1 MYNQAIRESDLL
13 FQIKL
18 LRDRVKEYE
27 NGEKYLRM
35 KEDHRLARSADKR
48 KIRVLE
54 KELERSRKET
64 IHVRELWYATCQEIE
79 TDCEKKLVT
88 KDKEIEGLRKQLAEA
103 DERYVKECDAHK
115 ETKKELETVK
125 KELEEEQEKSK
136 SLKVRL
142 NKDYHNSSK
151 SSSMSPNHK
160 TIHNGREKS
169 GRNPGGQKGHLH
181 HGRKPQNPTRV
192 ISIPAP
198 DEYAKDDNYEPT
210 GKLIRK
216 QLIEIRINTEVTE
229 YVTEEFR
236 DKKTGQRVHAPF
248 PEGLADDV
256 TYGGSVKAIAYLLNN
271 YLYTSIDKTRQFL
284 RDISCGAVDIS
295 NGFICNLSKQFSIS
309 TQEERKEIFEELA
322 AAPNL
327 HADFTFARQ
336 NGKQAAVM
344 ITTSNQRVLYQ
355 GREKKGDEGVKGS
368 PLEFYDGTT
377 ITDHEASLL
386 KHGRRHQEC
395 LAHVKR
401 YAMGAAENDPEK
413 KWSSKLVA
421 WISESIG
428 YWNRVK
434 DSKESFGEIKAN
446 ELIDGLRK
454 ILELAKE
461 EYEEAPPTKYNK
473 DGYNLFKRMY
483 ENMEDYA
490 LFLRDTSVAPTN
502 NDAERAGRKVKR
514 KAHQVMSFRS
524 LDGLAQFCDGLT
536 MLEFIRENDE
546 KLFEGVT
553 RRFDKLRRS

>member
-18 LRDRVKEYE
+18 LRDRVKEFE

-48 KIRVLE
+48 KRHRLE

-79 TDCEKKLVT
+79 IDCEKKLAA

-181 HGRKPQNPTRV
+181 HGRKPQNPT
-192 ISIPAP
+192 
-198 DEYAKDDNYEPT
+198 
-210 GKLIRK
+210 
-216 QLIEIRINTEVTE
+216 
-229 YVTEEFR
+229 
-236 DKKTGQRVHAPF
+236 
-248 PEGLADDV
+248 
-256 TYGGSVKAIAYLLNN
+256 
-271 YLYTSIDKTRQFL
+271 
-284 RDISCGAVDIS
+284 
-295 NGFICNLSKQFSIS
+295 
-309 TQEERKEIFEELA
+309 
-322 AAPNL
+322 
-327 HADFTFARQ
+327 
-336 NGKQAAVM
+336 
-344 ITTSNQRVLYQ
+344 
-355 GREKKGDEGVKGS
+355 
-368 PLEFYDGTT
+368 
-377 ITDHEASLL
+377 
-386 KHGRRHQEC
+386 
-395 LAHVKR
+395 
-401 YAMGAAENDPEK
+401 
-413 KWSSKLVA
+413 
-421 WISESIG
+421 
-428 YWNRVK
+428 
-434 DSKESFGEIKAN
+434 
-446 ELIDGLRK
+446 
-454 ILELAKE
+454 
-461 EYEEAPPTKYNK
+461 K

-483 ENMEDYA
+483 ENMEDYV
-490 LFLRDTSVAPTN
+490 LFLRDASVAPTN

-536 MLEFIRENDE
+536 IIEFIRGKDEN
-546 KLFEGVT
+546 LFEGVT
-553 RRFDKLRRS
+553 RRFDKMRES